1 MAANTIIPTNIK
13 VLVVDDDKDITS
25 LIYDYLDQ
33 KGFNVSTAAR
43 GGIALELFKKDIY
56 NIVIIDLYM
65 PDMSGTEVLK
75 EIKRIKPDTEILM
88 ITGFG
93 TIKDAVECIKLGAAD
108 FITKPIMLDHLHMTI
123 NRIIEDARL
132 REEAELASYYKQLS
146 HLDGLT
152 GLYNFRHLTASLKKE
167 VERHLRY
174 SHPLTIAMVDIDN
187 FKGYNDS
194 KGHEKGN
201 ELLVRLAHIFRHNT
215 RNCDVLVRYG
225 GEEFVIIFPET
236 SLEEAEVVTKRILE
250 AVKVSL
256 GVSVTIG
263 LTSLPKDTT
272 DYKELI
278 ALSDKAMYWGKTHGK
293 NQIVVYDEMIST

>member
-1 MAANTIIPTNIK
+1 MTTSTIIPENIK
-13 VLVVDDDKDITS
+13 VLVVDDDKGITS
-25 LIYDYLDQ
+25 LIHDYLGQ
-33 KGFNVSTAAR
+33 KGFKVSTAVD
-43 GGIALELFKKDIY
+43 GEIALELFKEGIY
-56 NIVIIDLYM
+56 HIVIIDLYM
-65 PDMSGTEVLK
+65 PGMSGTELLR

-108 FITKPIMLDHLHMTI
+108 FITKPIMPDHLHMTI
-123 NRIIEDARL
+123 NRIIEEARL

-152 GLYNFRHLTASLKKE
+152 GLYNFRHLNSSLKKE

-187 FKGYNDS
+187 FKEYNDS
-194 KGHEKGN
+194 RGHEEGN
-201 ELLVRLAHIFRHNT
+201 ELLVRLAHVFRHNT

-236 SLEEAEVVTKRILE
+236 SLEEAEVVAKRILVAVE
-250 AVKVSL
+250 ASL
-256 GVSVTIG
+256 DISVTIG

-293 NQIVVYDEMIST
+293 NQIAVYEEITST